1 MRKKVITKK
10 VIFVVASMA
19 GGGAERVIAILANQF
34 VQHGIEVS
42 IMMTAGEDVVY
53 QLDQR
58 IKLISIGGKTGGS
71 MKARFA
77 RIKKMRS
84 YFKENSPAVA
94 VVFGLGASFYA
105 VMANMF
111 LKNKM
116 IISERN
122 DPNACTHPHLRNVVY
137 SQADYMVY
145 QTEMARDEFP
155 KYLRKHAAV
164 IANPVSRDLPKRW
177 EGKRE
182 KKIVA
187 VGRLEKQK
195 NYEMMLTAFSEFY
208 AKHPEY
214 QLHIYGKGYL
224 ETSLKEMADNLQISE
239 GVVWEGFCR
248 NVWQQIG
255 DAAMYILSSDFEG
268 ISNSMLEALGLG
280 LPVIS
285 TDCPIGGSRMCIQT
299 RENGILVPVG
309 DSRAMAQAM
318 CEIAENEKFAKK
330 IGDNAYKIRE
340 RFSEENISR
349 QWLELVAR
357 L

>member
-1 MRKKVITKK
+1 MNKK

-34 VQHGIEVS
+34 VQQGVEVS

-53 QLDQR
+53 QLDER
-58 IKLISIGGKTGGS
+58 IKLIPIGGKTGGS
-71 MKARFA
+71 MKARLA

-84 YFKENSPAVA
+84 YLKKNSPAIVI
-94 VVFGLGASFYA
+94 VFGLGASFFA
-105 VMANMF
+105 VVANLF
-111 LKNKM
+111 LRNKM

-122 DPNACTHPHLRNVVY
+122 DPNACEHPHLRNLIY

-145 QTEMARDEFP
+145 QTEMAKDEFP
-155 KYLRKHAAV
+155 QYLRKQALV
-164 IANPVSRDLPKRW
+164 IANPVSSKLPERW

-182 KKIVA
+182 NKIVA
-187 VGRLEKQK
+187 VGRLEEQK
-195 NYEMMLTAFSEFY
+195 NYEMMLTAFAEFY
-208 AKHPEY
+208 KKHPEY

-224 ETSLKEMADNLQISE
+224 ESSLKDLANRLQCGQGI
-239 GVVWEGFCR
+239 VWKGFCR
-248 NVWQQIG
+248 NVWQEIG
-255 DAAMYILSSDFEG
+255 NASMYVLSSDFEG

-285 TDCPIGGSRMCIQT
+285 TDCPIGGSRMCIQN
-299 RENGILVPVG
+299 RENGILVSVG
-309 DSRAMAQAM
+309 NFHALAQAM
-318 CEIAENEKFAKK
+318 CEVAEDEEFAKK
-330 IGDNAYKIRE
+330 IADNAYKIRE

-349 QWLELVAR
+349 QWLNLVSR